1 MANGDGITPMVEKL
15 RDTTDMLEEEQ
26 DVQIAAPGTIASPED
41 MDFEIEVVEEE
52 DGGVI
57 VDFAPQDELEIDEGD
72 FYRNLAED
80 MDDAVLGT
88 LSNDLQGQYEGNKE
102 TRKEWMD
109 TYSEGLKLLGFH
121 YEERTQPFRGATG
134 VTHPLLAEAA
144 TQFQA
149 QAYNELLPPDGPVRT
164 MVMGAL
170 TKDKEQQ
177 AQRVKE
183 FMNYYLT
190 SVMEEF
196 TPEFDQMLFYLPLAG
211 STFKKVYYDA
221 ALDRPVSTFVPAEH
235 LVVPYETSNLETC
248 PIITHVVPMSAND
261 LRKQQLS
268 GFYRDV
274 ELEPQQATD
283 NEVQK
288 EINRIEGVDPSS
300 SVNYDVNLLEFHV
313 ELDIEGFED
322 LDDANEP
329 TGIKLPYIVTI
340 SEEKGTVLSIRRNYA
355 EDDANKEKINYF
367 VHYKFLPGFGFYGL
381 GLIHTIGGLSRTATA
396 ALRQLIDAGT
406 LSNLPAGFK
415 ARGLR
420 VRDDADPLQPGEFRD
435 VDAPGGAIRDSLMPL
450 PFKGPDT
457 VLFQLLG
464 FVVDA
469 AQRFATITDMKVGD
483 GNQAAAVGTT
493 VAMLEQGARVMSAVH
508 KRLHYAMRK
517 EFKIL
522 ARVMHEFLPQE
533 YPYSVPGGEQTIMA
547 QDFDDRIDVIP
558 VSNPNIFSQAQRIA
572 LAQSQLE
579 LAMQAP
585 QLHNQQE
592 AFRRMYE
599 ALGVRDIDSVLKAPD
614 LEEPQPKDPAQE
626 NVDALEEIELQA
638 FEGQD
643 HDAHIMAHLTFM
655 AGGMVQQ
662 MPNVIVAL
670 QKHVLEHVKLK
681 AREQAA
687 IQFVEQNQGQPATE
701 DQMLQVEAMVAQIIA
716 QELTAV
722 RQLSQQIMGGGQEEG
737 PDPLIALKQQEIDI
751 KGQKTQADIANDQS
765 KLTLDEQKLQ
775 ERSRQF
781 DDRLES
787 QENQTAARIS
797 ASDRRE
803 MMRLRQKEG
812 ETP

>member
-1 MANGDGITPMVEKL
+1 MANGEGTTPMVERL
-15 RDTTDMLEEEQ
+15 RDSTDMLEVEQ
-26 DVQIAAPGTIASPED
+26 DVQIAAPGTFASPD
-41 MDFEIEVVEEE
+41 DVDFEIEVMEEE

-57 VDFAPQDELEIDEGD
+57 VDFAPQDEVMIDEGD

-80 MDDAVLGT
+80 IDDVVLGT
-88 LSNDLQGQYEGNKE
+88 LSADLQGQFEGNKE

-170 TKDKEQQ
+170 TKEKEQQ

-183 FMNYYLT
+183 FMNYYIT
-190 SVMEEF
+190 DVMEEF

-221 ALDRPVSTFVPAEH
+221 ALERPVSTFVPAEH

-261 LRKQQLS
+261 LRKQQLA

-274 ELEPQQATD
+274 ELEPQQASD

-288 EINRIEGVDPSS
+288 EINKIEGVDPSS
-300 SVNYDVNLLEFHV
+300 TVNYDVNLLEFHV
-313 ELDIEGFED
+313 ELDLEGFED
-322 LDDANEP
+322 LDDEDEP

-340 SEEKGTVLSIRRNYA
+340 SEEKGTILAIRRNYA
-355 EDDANKEKINYF
+355 EDDPNKAKIAYF

-435 VDAPGGAIRDSLMPL
+435 VDAPGGAIRDSLMAL

-457 VLFQLLG
+457 TLFQLLG

-469 AQRFATITDMKVGD
+469 AQRFATITDLKVGD
-483 GNQAAAVGTT
+483 GNQGAAVGTT

-508 KRLHYAMRK
+508 KRLHYAMRR

-533 YPYSVPGGEQTIMA
+533 YPYSVPGGDQTIMA
-547 QDFDDRIDVIP
+547 QDFDDRIDVVP

-614 LEEPQPKDPAQE
+614 MEEPQPKDPAQE
-626 NVDALEEIELQA
+626 NVDALEEIELKA

-655 AGGMVQQ
+655 ASGMVQQ
-662 MPNVIVAL
+662 LPNVIVAL

-687 IQFVEQNQGQPATE
+687 IEFVQQNQGQPATE

-716 QELTAV
+716 QEMTAV
-722 RQLSQQIMGGGQEEG
+722 RELGQQIMGGGQEEG

-751 KGQKTQADIANDQS
+751 KGQKTQADIANDQA
-765 KLTLDEQKLQ
+765 KLGLDEQKLQ

>member
-1 MANGDGITPMVEKL
+1 MANGEGITPMVENTVDIEIMDDVEIGAPNTTGLNIEELMAEVKIS
-15 RDTTDMLEEEQ
+15 DTD
-26 DVQIAAPGTIASPED
+26 
-41 MDFEIEVVEEE
+41 
-52 DGGVI
+52 DGGVL
-57 VDFAPQDELEIDEGD
+57 VDFDPQEEMRIDEGD

-80 MDDAVLGT
+80 MDEVVLGT

-149 QAYNELLPPDGPVRT
+149 QAYNELLPPEGPVRT
-164 MVMGAL
+164 TIMGAL
-170 TKDKEQQ
+170 TKEKEQQ
-177 AQRVKE
+177 AQRVKQ

-190 SVMEEF
+190 DIMEEY

-221 ALDRPVSTFVPAEH
+221 ALERPVSTFVPAEH

-261 LRKQQLS
+261 LRKQQLA

-274 ELEPQQATD
+274 DLEPQQGPD
-283 NEVQK
+283 NEVQQ
-288 EINRIEGVDPSS
+288 EINKIEGVDPSS
-300 SVNYDVNLLEFHV
+300 TVNYDVNLLEFHV
-313 ELDIEGFED
+313 ELDLEGYED
-322 LDDANEP
+322 RDDANEP

-340 SEEKGTVLSIRRNYA
+340 SEEKGTILSIRRNYA
-355 EDDANKEKINYF
+355 EDDPKKEKIAYF

-435 VDAPGGAIRDSLMPL
+435 VDAPGGAIRDSLMAL

-457 VLFQLLG
+457 TLFQLLG

-483 GNQAAAVGTT
+483 GNQQAPVGTT

-517 EFKIL
+517 E
-522 ARVMHEFLPQE
+522 
-533 YPYSVPGGEQTIMA
+533 
-547 QDFDDRIDVIP
+547 
-558 VSNPNIFSQAQRIA
+558 
-572 LAQSQLE
+572 
-579 LAMQAP
+579 
-585 QLHNQQE
+585 
-592 AFRRMYE
+592 
-599 ALGVRDIDSVLKAPD
+599 
-614 LEEPQPKDPAQE
+614 
-626 NVDALEEIELQA
+626 
-638 FEGQD
+638 
-643 HDAHIMAHLTFM
+643 
-655 AGGMVQQ
+655 
-662 MPNVIVAL
+662 
-670 QKHVLEHVKLK
+670 
-681 AREQAA
+681 
-687 IQFVEQNQGQPATE
+687 
-701 DQMLQVEAMVAQIIA
+701 
-716 QELTAV
+716 
-722 RQLSQQIMGGGQEEG
+722 
-737 PDPLIALKQQEIDI
+737 
-751 KGQKTQADIANDQS
+751 
-765 KLTLDEQKLQ
+765 
-775 ERSRQF
+775 
-781 DDRLES
+781 
-787 QENQTAARIS
+787 
-797 ASDRRE
+797 
-803 MMRLRQKEG
+803 LRFWRG
-812 ETP
+812 

>member
-1 MANGDGITPMVEKL
+1 MANGEGITPMVENTVDIEIMDDVEIGAPNTTGL
-15 RDTTDMLEEEQ
+15 NIEELMAEVEISDTD
-26 DVQIAAPGTIASPED
+26 
-41 MDFEIEVVEEE
+41 
-52 DGGVI
+52 DGGVL
-57 VDFAPQDELEIDEGD
+57 VDFDPQEEMRIDEGD

-80 MDDAVLGT
+80 MDEVVLGT

-149 QAYNELLPPDGPVRT
+149 QAYNELLPPEGPVRT
-164 MVMGAL
+164 TIMGAL
-170 TKDKEQQ
+170 TKEKEQQ
-177 AQRVKE
+177 AQRVKQ

-190 SVMEEF
+190 DIMEEY

-221 ALDRPVSTFVPAEH
+221 ALERPVSTFVPAEH

-248 PIITHVVPMSAND
+248 PVITHVVPMSAND
-261 LRKQQLS
+261 LRKQQLA

-274 ELEPQQATD
+274 ELEPQQADD

-288 EINRIEGVDPSS
+288 EINKIEGVDPSS
-300 SVNYDVNLLEFHV
+300 TVNYDVNLLEFHV
-313 ELDIEGFED
+313 ELDLEGFED
-322 LDDANEP
+322 MDDENEP

-355 EDDANKEKINYF
+355 EDDPKKEKIAYF

-457 VLFQLLG
+457 TLFQLLG

-469 AQRFATITDMKVGD
+469 GQRFATITDMKVGD
-483 GNQAAAVGTT
+483 GNQSAAVGTT

-522 ARVMHEFLPQE
+522 ARVMHESLPQE
-533 YPYSVPGGEQTIMA
+533 YPYSVAGADQTIMA
-547 QDFDDRIDVIP
+547 QDFDDRIDVVP

-579 LAMQAP
+579 LSMQAP
-585 QLHNQQE
+585 NLHNQQE

-599 ALGVRDIDSVLKAPD
+599 ALGVRDIDSILKAPE

-626 NVDALEEIELQA
+626 NVDSLEETALQA

-662 MPNVIVAL
+662 MPNIIVAL

-687 IQFVEQNQGQPATE
+687 IQFVQQNQGQPATE
-701 DQMLQVEAMVAQIIA
+701 DQMLQVEAMVAQIVA

-722 RQLSQQIMGGGQEEG
+722 RELSQQIMGGGQEEG
-737 PDPLIALKQQEIDI
+737 PDPLIALKQQEIDL
-751 KGQKTQADIANDQS
+751 KGQKTQADIANDQA
-765 KLTLDEQKLQ
+765 KLGLEEQKMQ

-787 QENQTAARIS
+787 QEKQTEQRIN
-797 ASDRRE
+797 ASNMRE
-803 MMRLRQKEG
+803 NMRLREKLG

>member
-1 MANGDGITPMVEKL
+1 MANGNDVERL
-15 RDTTDMLEEEQ
+15 RDSPEMLEVEQ
-26 DVQIAAPGTIASPED
+26 DVQIAAPGTFASPDD
-41 MDFEIEVVEEE
+41 MDFEETQIEIVEED

-57 VDFAPQDELEIDEGD
+57 VDFAPQEEIFIDEGD

-80 MDDAVLGT
+80 MDDVVLGT
-88 LSNDLQGQYEGNKE
+88 MSSDLQGQYEGNKE

-109 TYSEGLKLLGFH
+109 TYSEGLKLLGFK
-121 YEERTQPFRGATG
+121 YEERTEPFRGATG
-134 VTHPLLAEAA
+134 VTHPILAEAA

-149 QAYNELLPPDGPVRT
+149 QAYNELLPPGGPVRT
-164 MVMGAL
+164 VVMGAP
-170 TKDKEQQ
+170 TKEKEQQ
-177 AQRVKE
+177 ATRVKE
-183 FMNYYLT
+183 YMNYCLT
-190 SVMEEF
+190 EVMEEY

-221 ALDRPVSTFVPAEH
+221 ALDRPVSTFVPAEN

-248 PIITHVVPMSAND
+248 PIITHVVPISEND
-261 LRKQQLS
+261 LRKQQIA

-274 ELEPQQATD
+274 ELNPQQTPD
-283 NEVQK
+283 NEVRK
-288 EINRIEGVDPSS
+288 ELNKIEGVDPSS
-300 SVNYDVNLLEFHV
+300 TVNYDVNLLEFHV
-313 ELDIEGFED
+313 ELDLEGFED
-322 LDDANEP
+322 IDEGGEP
-329 TGIKLPYIVTI
+329 TGIKLPYVVTI
-340 SEEKGTVLSIRRNYA
+340 SEEKGTVLSIRRNYR
-355 EDDANKEKINYF
+355 EGDPQKKKIAYF

-396 ALRQLIDAGT
+396 SLRQLIDAGT

-457 VLFQLLG
+457 TLFQLLG

-483 GNQAAAVGTT
+483 GNQQAAVGTT
-493 VAMLEQGARVMSAVH
+493 VALLEQGARVMSAVH
-508 KRLHYAMRK
+508 KRLHYAMRN

-522 ARVMHEFLPQE
+522 ARVMHESLPQE
-533 YPYSVPGGEQTIMA
+533 YPYSVAGGEQTIMA
-547 QDFDDRIDVIP
+547 QDFDDRVDVFP

-579 LAMQAP
+579 LAIQAP
-585 QLHNQQE
+585 ELHNSQE

-599 ALGVRDIDSVLKAPD
+599 ALGVRDIDSILKAPE
-614 LEEPQPKDPAQE
+614 LEEPLPKDPAQE
-626 NVDALEEIELQA
+626 NVDALESTELKA

-643 HDAHIMAHLTFM
+643 HTAHITAHLTFM

-662 MPNVIVAL
+662 LPEVVVSL
-670 QKHVLEHVKLK
+670 QKHALEHVKLK

-687 IQFVEQNQGQPATE
+687 IQFMQENQGQPATE
-701 DQMLQVEAMVAQIIA
+701 DQMLQIETLVAQIIA
-716 QELTAV
+716 QEMTAL
-722 RQLSQQIMGGGQEEG
+722 RQQSQQIAGGGEEEG

-751 KGQKTQADIANDQS
+751 KGQKTQADIANDQA
-765 KLTLDEQKLQ
+765 KMALEEQKVVQ
-775 ERSRQF
+775 RGEQF
-781 DDRLES
+781 EDRIES
-787 QENQTAARIS
+787 QEKQTAERIR

-803 MMRLRQKEG
+803 MMRLREKLG

>member
-1 MANGDGITPMVEKL
+1 MANGEGTTPMVERL
-15 RDTTDMLEEEQ
+15 RDSTDMLEVEQ
-26 DVQIAAPGTIASPED
+26 DVQIAAPGTFASPDD
-41 MDFEIEVVEEE
+41 MDVDIEILEEE
-52 DGGVI
+52 DGGVV
-57 VDFAPQDELEIDEGD
+57 VDFAPQDEVMIDEGD

-80 MDDAVLGT
+80 MDEVVLGT

-109 TYSEGLKLLGFH
+109 AYSEGLKLLGFH

-149 QAYNELLPPDGPVRT
+149 QAYNELLPPEGPVRT
-164 MVMGAL
+164 TIMGAL
-170 TKDKEQQ
+170 TKEKEQQ
-177 AQRVKE
+177 AQRVKQ

-190 SVMEEF
+190 DIMEEY

-221 ALDRPVSTFVPAEH
+221 ALERPVSTFVPAEH

-261 LRKQQLS
+261 LRKQQLA

-274 ELEPQQATD
+274 ELEPQQADD

-288 EINRIEGVDPSS
+288 EINKIEGVDPSS
-300 SVNYDVNLLEFHV
+300 TVNYDVNLLEFHV
-313 ELDIEGFED
+313 ELDLEGFED
-322 LDDANEP
+322 MDDENEP

-355 EDDANKEKINYF
+355 EDDPKKEKIAYF

-435 VDAPGGAIRDSLMPL
+435 VDAPGGAIRDSLMAL

-457 VLFQLLG
+457 TLFQLLG

-469 AQRFATITDMKVGD
+469 AQRFATITDLKVGD
-483 GNQAAAVGTT
+483 GNQGAAVGTT

-522 ARVMHEFLPQE
+522 ARVMHESLPQE
-533 YPYSVPGGEQTIMA
+533 YPYSVAGGEQTIMA
-547 QDFDDRIDVIP
+547 SDFDDRIDVIP

-599 ALGVRDIDSVLKAPD
+599 ALGVRDIDSILKAPEV
-614 LEEPQPKDPAQE
+614 EEPQPKDPAQE
-626 NVDALEEIELQA
+626 NVDALEEISLRA

-655 AGGMVQQ
+655 ASGMVQQ
-662 MPNVIVAL
+662 LPNVIVAL

-687 IQFVEQNQGQPATE
+687 IQFVQQNQGQPATE

-722 RQLSQQIMGGGQEEG
+722 RELSQQIMGGGQEEG
-737 PDPLIALKQQEIDI
+737 PDPLIALKQQEIDL
-751 KGQKTQADIANDQS
+751 KGQKTQADIANDQA
-765 KLTLDEQKLQ
+765 KLGLEEQKMQ

-787 QENQTAARIS
+787 QEKQTEQRIN
-797 ASDRRE
+797 ASNMRE
-803 MMRLRQKEG
+803 NMRLREKLG

>member
-1 MANGDGITPMVEKL
+1 MANGEGTTPMVERL
-15 RDTTDMLEEEQ
+15 RDSTDMLEVEQ
-26 DVQIAAPGTIASPED
+26 DVQIAAPGTFASPDD
-41 MDFEIEVVEEE
+41 MDVEIEVMEEE

-57 VDFAPQDELEIDEGD
+57 VDFAPQDEVMIDEGD

-80 MDDAVLGT
+80 IDDVVLGT
-88 LSNDLQGQYEGNKE
+88 LSADLQGQFEGNKE

-164 MVMGAL
+164 TVMGAL
-170 TKDKEQQ
+170 TKEKEQQ

-183 FMNYYLT
+183 FMNYYIT
-190 SVMEEF
+190 DVMEEF

-221 ALDRPVSTFVPAEH
+221 ALERPVSTFVPAEH

-261 LRKQQLS
+261 LRKQQLA

-274 ELEPQQATD
+274 ELEPQQASD

-288 EINRIEGVDPSS
+288 EINKIEGVDPSS
-300 SVNYDVNLLEFHV
+300 TVNYDVNLLEFHV
-313 ELDIEGFED
+313 ELDLEGFED
-322 LDDANEP
+322 LDDEDEP

-340 SEEKGTVLSIRRNYA
+340 SEEKGTILAIRRNYA
-355 EDDANKEKINYF
+355 EDDPNKAKIAYF

-435 VDAPGGAIRDSLMPL
+435 VDAPGGAIRDSLMAL

-457 VLFQLLG
+457 TLFQLLG

-469 AQRFATITDMKVGD
+469 AQRFATITDLKVGD
-483 GNQAAAVGTT
+483 GNQGAAVGTT

-508 KRLHYAMRK
+508 KRLHYAMRR

-533 YPYSVPGGEQTIMA
+533 YPYSVPGGDQTIMA
-547 QDFDDRIDVIP
+547 QDFDDRIDVVP

-614 LEEPQPKDPAQE
+614 MEEPQPKDPAQE
-626 NVDALEEIELQA
+626 NVDALEEIELKA

-655 AGGMVQQ
+655 ASGMVQQ
-662 MPNVIVAL
+662 LPNVVVAL

-687 IQFVEQNQGQPATE
+687 IQFVQQNQGQPATE

-716 QELTAV
+716 QEMTAV
-722 RQLSQQIMGGGQEEG
+722 RELSQQIMGGGQEEG

-765 KLTLDEQKLQ
+765 KLTLEEQKMQ

-787 QENQTAARIS
+787 QEMQTEQRIN

-803 MMRLRQKEG
+803 MMRLREKLG

>member
-1 MANGDGITPMVEKL
+1 MANGNDVERL
-15 RDTTDMLEEEQ
+15 RDTPEMLEVEQ
-26 DVQIAAPGTIASPED
+26 DVQIAAPGTFASPDD
-41 MDFEIEVVEEE
+41 MDFEETQIEIVEED

-57 VDFAPQDELEIDEGD
+57 VDFAPQEEIFIDEGD

-80 MDDAVLGT
+80 MDDVVLGT
-88 LSNDLQGQYEGNKE
+88 MSSDLQGQYEGNKE

-109 TYSEGLKLLGFH
+109 TYSEGLKLLGFK
-121 YEERTQPFRGATG
+121 YEERTEPFRGATG
-134 VTHPLLAEAA
+134 VTHPILAEAA

-149 QAYNELLPPDGPVRT
+149 QAYNELLPPGGPVRT
-164 MVMGAL
+164 VVMGAP
-170 TKDKEQQ
+170 TKEKEQQ
-177 AQRVKE
+177 ATRVKE
-183 FMNYYLT
+183 YMNYCLT
-190 SVMEEF
+190 EVMEEY

-221 ALDRPVSTFVPAEH
+221 ALDRPVSTFVPAEN

-248 PIITHVVPMSAND
+248 PIITHVVPMSEND
-261 LRKQQLS
+261 LRKQQIA

-274 ELEPQQATD
+274 ELNPQQTPD
-283 NEVQK
+283 NEVRQELNK
-288 EINRIEGVDPSS
+288 IEGVDPSS
-300 SVNYDVNLLEFHV
+300 TVNYDVNLLEFHV
-313 ELDIEGFED
+313 ELDLEGFED
-322 LDDANEP
+322 IDEGGEP
-329 TGIKLPYIVTI
+329 TGIKLPYVVTI
-340 SEEKGTVLSIRRNYA
+340 SEEKGTVLSIRRNYR
-355 EDDANKEKINYF
+355 EGDPQKKKIAYF

-396 ALRQLIDAGT
+396 SLRQLIDAGT

-457 VLFQLLG
+457 TLFQLLG

-483 GNQAAAVGTT
+483 GNQQAAVGTT
-493 VAMLEQGARVMSAVH
+493 VALLEQGARVMSAVH
-508 KRLHYAMRK
+508 KRLHYAMRN

-522 ARVMHEFLPQE
+522 ARVMHESLPQE
-533 YPYSVPGGEQTIMA
+533 YPYSVAGGEQTIMA
-547 QDFDDRIDVIP
+547 QDFDDRVDVFP

-579 LAMQAP
+579 LAIQAP
-585 QLHNQQE
+585 ELHNSQE

-599 ALGVRDIDSVLKAPD
+599 ALGVRDIDTILKAPE
-614 LEEPQPKDPAQE
+614 LEEPLPKDPAQE
-626 NVDALEEIELQA
+626 NVDALESTELKA

-643 HDAHIMAHLTFM
+643 HTAHITAHLTFM

-662 MPNVIVAL
+662 LPEVVVSL

-687 IQFVEQNQGQPATE
+687 IQFMQENQGQPATE
-701 DQMLQVEAMVAQIIA
+701 DQMLQVETLIAQIIA
-716 QELTAV
+716 QEMTAL
-722 RQLSQQIMGGGQEEG
+722 RQQSQQIAGGGEEEG

-751 KGQKTQADIANDQS
+751 KGQKTQADIANDQA
-765 KLTLDEQKLQ
+765 KLALEEQKVVQ
-775 ERSRQF
+775 RGEHF
-781 DDRLES
+781 EDRIES
-787 QENQTAARIS
+787 QEKQTAERIR

-803 MMRLRQKEG
+803 MMRLREKLG

>member
-1 MANGDGITPMVEKL
+1 MANGEGITPMVEKTV
-15 RDTTDMLEEEQ
+15 DIEIMDDVEIGAPNTTGLDIEGLM
-26 DVQIAAPGTIASPED
+26 S
-41 MDFEIEVVEEE
+41 EIEVSDTE
-52 DGGVI
+52 DGGVL
-57 VDFAPQDELEIDEGD
+57 VDFDPQDEVFRDEGD

-80 MDDAVLGT
+80 IDDVVLGT
-88 LSNDLQGQYEGNKE
+88 LSADLQGQFEGNKE

-164 MVMGAL
+164 TVMGAL
-170 TKDKEQQ
+170 TKEKEQQ

-183 FMNYYLT
+183 FMNYYIT
-190 SVMEEF
+190 DVMEEF

-221 ALDRPVSTFVPAEH
+221 ALERPVSTFVPAEH

-274 ELEPQQATD
+274 ELEPQQASD

-288 EINRIEGVDPSS
+288 EINKIEGVDPSS
-300 SVNYDVNLLEFHV
+300 TVNYDVNLLEFHV
-313 ELDIEGFED
+313 ELDLEGFED
-322 LDDANEP
+322 LDDGNEP

-340 SEEKGTVLSIRRNYA
+340 SEEKGTILAIRRNYA
-355 EDDANKEKINYF
+355 EDDPNKAKIAYF

-435 VDAPGGAIRDSLMPL
+435 VDAPGGAIRDSLMAL

-457 VLFQLLG
+457 TLFQLLG

-469 AQRFATITDMKVGD
+469 AQRFATITDLKVGD
-483 GNQAAAVGTT
+483 GNQGAAVGTT

-508 KRLHYAMRK
+508 KRLHYAMRR

-533 YPYSVPGGEQTIMA
+533 YPYSVPGGDQTIMA
-547 QDFDDRIDVIP
+547 QDFDDRIDVVP

-614 LEEPQPKDPAQE
+614 MEEPQPKDPAQE
-626 NVDALEEIELQA
+626 NVDALEEIELKA

-655 AGGMVQQ
+655 ASGMVQQ
-662 MPNVIVAL
+662 LPNVIVAL

-722 RQLSQQIMGGGQEEG
+722 RELSQQIMGGGQEEG

-765 KLTLDEQKLQ
+765 KLSLEEQKMQ

-787 QENQTAARIS
+787 QEKQTEQRIT

-803 MMRLRQKEG
+803 MMRLREKLG